1 MIYVPNALSTFL
13 NDEGGGG
20 ANMLRSNEKLVEY
33 SILVFLFFANAGDK
47 MFEPFNTSLIIKIRN
62 IVTSRKVS
70 LLLLELLVREPIQIL
85 ELIKSPIP
93 KSNKR
98 FDHKREN
105 VI

>member
-13 NDEGGGG
+13 NDEGRGGV
-20 ANMLRSNEKLVEY
+20 NILRSNGKPVEY
-33 SILVFLFFANAGDK
+33 NILVFPFTLNPGDK
-47 MFEPFNTSLIIKIRN
+47 TFEPFNTSLIIKIRN

-70 LLLLELLVREPIQIL
+70 LLFLELLVEEPIQIL

-93 KSNKR
+93 KSTKR